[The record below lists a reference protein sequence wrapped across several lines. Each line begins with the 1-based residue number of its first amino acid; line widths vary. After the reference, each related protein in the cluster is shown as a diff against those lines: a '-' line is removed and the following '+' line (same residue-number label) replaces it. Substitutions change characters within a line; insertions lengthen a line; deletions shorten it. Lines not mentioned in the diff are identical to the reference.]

1 MLVKKAYKTTGC
13 MQVVILFLLCSLMSL
28 LASEAHAVDIEKVRI
43 WPAPDH
49 TRLVFDLDKPIRH
62 NIFTLDKPDR
72 LVIDLD
78 NVVDK
83 ASVRKL
89 SVKDT
94 PIRRIRTGIKK
105 GSDMRIVFDL
115 NRKVQPR
122 SFLLKPN
129 KQYGHRLVV
138 DLIYKDK
145 KTSGK
150 SSASATPS
158 VKTAPSVN
166 TGSNSQP
173 STASASNQD
182 KRPGVI
188 KSNPKGKRS
197 IIIAVDAGHGGEDP
211 GAIGPGGVR
220 EKTVVLAIAKK
231 IQALLNKER
240 GFKPVM
246 IRTGDYYVGLRAR
259 SERARKYRADL
270 LISIHADAFKDSRP
284 RGSSVFALS
293 QRGATSETARW
304 LANSE
309 NSADLIG
316 GVNGALTLDDK
327 DKVLAGVLLDLSMQ
341 ATLSDSLKVG
351 QKVLRAMGKIN
362 KLHKRDVE
370 QAGFMVLKSPDI
382 PSILIETG
390 FISNPREAK
399 NLQSPAYQSKM
410 ARQIAQGIKEYFR
423 NNPPAGTLLAWEKE
437 QNGQKSYVVARGDT
451 LSEIAQRNKISVN
464 SLRKANN
471 LRSDK
476 VFVGQRLRIPRS

>member
-1 MLVKKAYKTTGC
+1 MLFS
-13 MQVVILFLLCSLMSL
+13 ILLLCL
-28 LASEAHAVDIEKVRI
+28 LVLPAHAVTIKNVRI

-62 NIFTLDKPDR
+62 QLFTLDKPDR

-78 NVVDK
+78 DTRGQD
-83 ASVRKL
+83 SIEKL
-89 SVKDT
+89 PLKDT
-94 PIRRIRTGIKK
+94 PISRVRTAVKS
-105 GSDMRIVFDL
+105 GSDLRVVFDL
-115 NRKVQPR
+115 NSKIQPR

-138 DLIYKDK
+138 DLVYKEK
-145 KTSGK
+145 KT
-150 SSASATPS
+150 
-158 VKTAPSVN
+158 VKNTAPIPRVDP
-166 TGSNSQP
+166 TGQRDIVV
-173 STASASNQD
+173 A
-182 KRPGVI
+182 I
-188 KSNPKGKRS
+188 
-197 IIIAVDAGHGGEDP
+197 DAGHGGEDP
-211 GAIGPGGVR
+211 GAIGPGRVR
-220 EKTVVLAIAKK
+220 EKTVVLAIARKVERM
-231 IQALLNKER
+231 LNAEK
-240 GFKPVM
+240 GFKPAM

-259 SERARKYRADL
+259 TERARKHRADL
-270 LISIHADAFKDSRP
+270 FISIHADAFKDSRP

-327 DKVLAGVLLDLSMQ
+327 DKVLAGVLLDLTMT

-351 QKVLRAMGKIN
+351 QSVLRSMGQIN

-399 NLQSPAYQSKM
+399 NLQSSAYQEKM
-410 ARQIAQGIKEYFR
+410 ARQIVAGIKRYFGS
-423 NNPPAGTLLAWEKE
+423 NPPPGTWLAH
-437 QNGQKSYVVARGDT
+437 QKKRLSQGSYVVSRGDT
-451 LSEIAQRNKISVN
+451 LSGIAQKNKISVA

-471 LRSDK
+471 LRSDALR
-476 VFVGQRLRIPRS
+476 VGQRLTIPRS

>member
-1 MLVKKAYKTTGC
+1 MQAKKAYKTIRSLQIAAC
-13 MQVVILFLLCSLMSL
+13 LFAFLLLSL
-28 LASEAHAVDIEKVRI
+28 LSVSVWAVDIEKVRI

-62 NIFTLDKPDR
+62 NIFTLKNPDR
-72 LVIDLD
+72 LVLDLD

-89 SVKDT
+89 PVKDT
-94 PIRRIRTGIKK
+94 PIRRIRTAMKK

-145 KTSGK
+145 KGGVKTPVVSGK
-150 SSASATPS
+150 SPAAKPD
-158 VKTAPSVN
+158 TAVAPAPV
-166 TGSNSQP
+166 
-173 STASASNQD
+173 
-182 KRPGVI
+182 KRPGVV
-188 KSNPKGKRS
+188 KSNPKGKRN
-197 IIIAVDAGHGGEDP
+197 IVIAIDAGHGGEDP
-211 GAIGPGGVR
+211 GAIGPGRVR
-220 EKTVVLAIAKK
+220 EKDVVLAIARK
-231 IQALLNKER
+231 ISDMLKKER
-240 GFKPVM
+240 GFTPAL

-259 SERARKYRADL
+259 SERARKFRSDL

-327 DKVLAGVLLDLSMQ
+327 DKVLAEVLLDLSMQ

-351 QKVLRAMGKIN
+351 QKVLKSIGKIN

-370 QAGFMVLKSPDI
+370 QAGFLVLKSPDI

-390 FISNPREAK
+390 FISNPKEAK
-399 NLQSPAYQSKM
+399 RLQNKAYQTKM
-410 ARQIAQGIKEYFR
+410 ARQIVNGIRTYYH
-423 NNPPAGTLLAWEKE
+423 NHPPAGTLLAWEKE
-437 QNGQKSYVVARGDT
+437 QNAQRSYVVARGDT
-451 LSEIAQRNKISVN
+451 LSEIAQRNKVSVD

-471 LRSDK
+471 LRSDT
-476 VFVGQRLRIPRS
+476 VRIGQRLRIPRS

>member
-1 MLVKKAYKTTGC
+1 MR
-13 MQVVILFLLCSLMSL
+13 VVILFLLCSLMSL
-28 LASEAHAVDIEKVRI
+28 LASDVHAVDIEKVRI

-94 PIRRIRTGIKK
+94 PIRRIRTGIKR

-115 NRKVQPR
+115 NHKVQPR

-145 KTSGK
+145 KTSDK
-150 SSASATPS
+150 SSAPATQPVETPPVSAS
-158 VKTAPSVN
+158 SR
-166 TGSNSQP
+166 SEP

-182 KRPGVI
+182 QRPGGI

-231 IQALLNKER
+231 IQALLNKEQ

-316 GVNGALTLDDK
+316 GVSGALTLDDK

-399 NLQSPAYQSKM
+399 NLQSQAYQSKM
-410 ARQIAQGIKEYFR
+410 ARQITQGIKEYFR